1 MEEAETLLAK
11 DPCNEDCL
19 FPYLNGEDLN
29 SHPEQKPSRYVICF
43 HNWDLDHASRYPDL
57 VQIVEERVRAD
68 RERLR
73 GPGDAR
79 NREYWWQFGAYR
91 AGMCSAIA
99 PLRRVLVRSRVSE
112 LHALSFV
119 PKGWVY
125 NEQTIVFAFDDDYHF
140 ALLQSNVHEV
150 WLRKQASSLRTDI
163 RYTPT
168 DCFDTFPF
176 PQEPSHEARQCA
188 ARVGA
193 DYHEHRRQTML
204 ARNLGLTKTYNLF
217 HKPDCRDGDILR
229 LRELHAEMDRAILA
243 CYGWRD
249 VDPGHG
255 FHENDRGQTR
265 FTVSPE
271 ARRELLARL
280 LELNQMLAREQ

>member
-1 MEEAETLLAK
+1 
-11 DPCNEDCL
+11 
-19 FPYLNGEDLN
+19 
-29 SHPEQKPSRYVICF
+29 VICF
-43 HNWDLDHASRYPDL
+43 HDWDLERAAQYPDL
-57 VQIVEERVRAD
+57 LKIVEEQVRPE
-68 RERLR
+68 RERLH

-91 AGMCSAIA
+91 AGMRRAIYR
-99 PLRRVLVRSRVSE
+99 LRRVLVRSRVSE
-112 LHALSFV
+112 LHTISFV

-168 DCFDTFPF
+168 DCFDTFSF
-176 PQEPSHEARQCA
+176 PQSPPQESKDYA
-188 ARVGA
+188 AQVGA
-193 DYHEHRRQTML
+193 AYHEHRRQIML
-204 ARNLGLTKTYNLF
+204 ARHLGLTKTYNLF
-217 HKPDCRDGDILR
+217 HNPRCGDSDIVR

-243 CYGWRD
+243 CYGWQD
-249 VDPGHG
+249 LDPGHG
-255 FHENDRGQTR
+255 FHENDRGQMR

-271 ARRELLARL
+271 ARRELLMRL
-280 LELNQMLAREQ
+280 LDLNQMLAREERNQ